1 MTPIQQQQP
10 LQQQTTPQAH
20 GPQYP
25 VLRLPSPAPNTMVQ
39 GSQAPLGRCVSAP
52 SQIDYTAMHTPNIP
66 TLPSVGSFQPI
77 SQNLSQNSLDQSVTA
92 PPSNEALNQF
102 SKNMEEELSA
112 SQGSRNQDLPDINT
126 VSSVTRVSALKI
138 KSEKRAESGQRIAT
152 KAVTKAAADA
162 EDDSD
167 SNADSEDDKI

>member
-25 VLRLPSPAPNTMVQ
+25 VLRLPSPAANPMVQ

-52 SQIDYTAMHTPNIP
+52 GQIDYNLNTPHVP
-66 TLPSVGSFQPI
+66 TPPSVGPFQPI
-77 SQNLSQNSLDQSVTA
+77 SQNLSQNSLDQSLTA

-112 SQGSRNQDLPDINT
+112 SQGSRNQDLPDIKT
-126 VSSVTRVSALKI
+126 VSSITRVSALKI

-167 SNADSEDDKI
+167 SNADSEDDKM

>member
-25 VLRLPSPAPNTMVQ
+25 VLRLPSPASNPMV
-39 GSQAPLGRCVSAP
+39 QAPLGRCVSAP
-52 SQIDYTAMHTPNIP
+52 GQIDYTAMHTPHVP
-66 TLPSVGSFQPI
+66 TPPSVGSFQPI
-77 SQNLSQNSLDQSVTA
+77 SQNLSQNSLDQSLTA

-112 SQGSRNQDLPDINT
+112 SQGSRNQDLPDINI
-126 VSSVTRVSALKI
+126 VSSITRVSALKI